1 MSQEELNTFLAKA
14 KGDTSLQRQLNNA
27 VDVET
32 VEAIANDVGVGICV
46 DDYSTRLELSVREL
60 ESAAGGANTA
70 QTNAT
75 DFQSC
80 TCGQKC
86 HYP

>member
-1 MSQEELNTFLAKA
+1 MSQEELNAFLAKA

-32 VEAIANDVGVGICV
+32 VEAIANDVGFGICI

-75 DFQSC
+75 EFQSC

>member
-1 MSQEELNTFLAKA
+1 MSQEELKAFLAKA
-14 KGDTSLQRQLNNA
+14 KGDTSLQSQLKNA
-27 VDVET
+27 LDIET
-32 VEAIANDVGVGICV
+32 VEAIANDVGFGIYA
-46 DDYSTRLELSVREL
+46 DDYSARLELSFREL

-75 DFQSC
+75 DYQNC